1 MIITWDN
8 RNENPEIDAKVIL
21 IYTLMQRLLWFNFEI
36 DGDDEATGSDT
47 SSAGEIEDG
56 GGV

>member
-1 MIITWDN
+1 M
-8 RNENPEIDAKVIL
+8 DANVIL
-21 IYTLMQRLLWFNFEI
+21 ISTLMQRLLWFNFEI

-47 SSAGEIEDG
+47 LSAGEIEDG